1 MKLAVNRYSVIITRV
16 STGQSTPDCY
26 YGYKTRKEA
35 EARAEAWNKIPDTI
49 ARVEDNKIKDTKPKG

>member
-16 STGQSTPDCY
+16 STGKEMCESY

-35 EARAEAWNKIPDTI
+35 EARAEAWNKIADTI
-49 ARVEDNKIKDTKPKG
+49 ARVEDNKIKKTEPKG